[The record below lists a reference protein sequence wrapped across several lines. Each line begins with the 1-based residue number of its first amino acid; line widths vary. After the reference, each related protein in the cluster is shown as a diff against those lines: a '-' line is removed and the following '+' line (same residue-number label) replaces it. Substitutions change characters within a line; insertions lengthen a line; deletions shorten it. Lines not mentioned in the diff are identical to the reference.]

1 VTDADAEQN
10 VQKIY
15 TTTYDEAGRVASAGD
30 GVNDLEY
37 TYSIFGLLSST
48 TQDLDGLS
56 DDAVFKYSHDVLG
69 RKTMVSAQIG
79 TTDDYVNR
87 YAYVNPRQLTGAD
100 YDFQTDESYS
110 YDDNGNRTNTGYA
123 TGDHNRL
130 TNEPARRRETNSMSG
145 LLRVSA
151 SRVRQAKPG

>member
-1 VTDADAEQN
+1 MVSVAVLITQTVADAEQN
-10 VQKIY
+10 VRKTY

-56 DDAVFKYSHDVLG
+56 DQAVFTYSHDVLG
-69 RKTMVSAQIG
+69 RKTMVAAQIG

-87 YAYVNPRQLTGAD
+87 YATG
-100 YDFQTDESYS
+100 
-110 YDDNGNRTNTGYA
+110 
-123 TGDHNRL
+123 
-130 TNEPARRRETNSMSG
+130 
-145 LLRVSA
+145 
-151 SRVRQAKPG
+151 